1 MFKFNKKKN
10 VIIATS
16 LLAVASLLI
25 GSKMYF
31 KDSRTIVT
39 QRGEYQSKNVIS
51 DNNMTLS
58 LSSLF
63 DKILGIFSGSKLKA
77 DKEVT
82 MDSTNVCKFAEATG
96 KSADS

>member
-16 LLAVASLLI
+16 LLAGARLLI

-39 QRGEYQSKNVIS
+39 ERVEYQSKNVIS
-51 DNNMTLS
+51 DNNMPLS
-58 LSSLF
+58 VSSLV
-63 DKILGIFSGSKLKA
+63 DKRLGIFSGSKL
-77 DKEVT
+77 
-82 MDSTNVCKFAEATG
+82 
-96 KSADS
+96 